1 MFYPFMRFRRIFGGL
16 LFLLLVHPLPLVG
29 QSPTSLEGRVVDG
42 ETNSPLPGVHV
53 LLETTRYGSVT
64 DADGQFRLTDIAPGD
79 YVLIARFVGYETYR
93 RPVGIGAGVNEPIE
107 IRLQPAEILLDD
119 VIVSATR
126 ERQLRT
132 DVAASIG
139 SVSSDDIDDIQPTHP
154 GDIMGRIPGVWV
166 NQTGGEGHMTAIRQ
180 PLSTEPLYLFLENGV
195 PTRSTGFFNHNA
207 LYEINIPQADHIEVI
222 KGPGTALY
230 GSDAI
235 GGVID
240 VSSRPAPTTPTF
252 SSTLEGGSYGFM
264 RALVSGG
271 TSLGRDGLRLDLN
284 ITESDGWRDATEYS
298 RQSATLRWD
307 RRVGSATLVR
317 TVASFSNIDQKPAG
331 SASISE
337 EDYRSDPTLNYQPIS
352 FRDVQA
358 LRISTAVERQTGS
371 TLLSM
376 TPYFRYNTMDLLP
389 NWSLTFDPAVWET
402 QNYSVGMQLRG
413 RRDFE
418 PMRSRVVAGADL
430 DLSPGSRLE
439 TQLDP
444 VREGK
449 IFISAEE
456 IGSLYDYDV
465 TYRQASPYVHGE
477 ISPVPAVRVSGG
489 LRLDVMGYDYS
500 NKLSAVDD
508 GRHRRPPS
516 MTRTYSH
523 LSPKLGLTAQVTPGL
538 NAFASYRHAFRVPS
552 ESQLFRQGSTANTV
566 DLEPVKVDN
575 FEVGLRGRPARRMT
589 FETAAYSMTKTDD
602 IVGFVNED
610 GTTSSVNAGE
620 TSHRGVEAGVTLE
633 PLTGLTLSTA
643 YSYAVHRYEDWKTSA
658 GDDLGGNE
666 MEVAPRVIATTS
678 AEYDFD
684 VLRGGTIALEWSRLG
699 TYWMDPENS
708 SKYDGHDILDLR
720 VAVNLLENVSLLTRV
735 SNVTDVLYADRATYN
750 AFRGDEFSPGAPR
763 SVYVSLKYRFD

>member
-1 MFYPFMRFRRIFGGL
+1 
-16 LFLLLVHPLPLVG
+16 
-29 QSPTSLEGRVVDG
+29 
-42 ETNSPLPGVHV
+42 
-53 LLETTRYGSVT
+53 
-64 DADGQFRLTDIAPGD
+64 
-79 YVLIARFVGYETYR
+79 
-93 RPVGIGAGVNEPIE
+93 
-107 IRLQPAEILLDD
+107 
-119 VIVSATR
+119 
-126 ERQLRT
+126 
-132 DVAASIG
+132 
-139 SVSSDDIDDIQPTHP
+139 
-154 GDIMGRIPGVWV
+154 
-166 NQTGGEGHMTAIRQ
+166 MTAIRQ
-180 PLSTEPLYLFLENGV
+180 PLSTAPLYLYLENGV

-207 LYEINIPQADHIEVI
+207 LYEINIPQADNIEVI

-240 VSSRPAPTTPTF
+240 VSSRPAPSTPQF
-252 SSTLEGGSYGFM
+252 SSSLEGGSHGFM

-271 TSLGRDGLRLDLN
+271 TTLGRNGLRLDLN
-284 ITESDGWRDATEYS
+284 LTDSEGWRDATEYS

-307 RRVGSATLVR
+307 RRVGSSTLVR
-317 TVASFSNIDQKPAG
+317 TVAAFSNIDQQPAG
-331 SASISE
+331 SAAISE

-352 FRDVQA
+352 FRDVQS
-358 LRISTAVERQTGS
+358 LRVSTAIERQTAT
-371 TLLSM
+371 TLVSV
-376 TPYFRYNTMDLLP
+376 TPYVRYNTMDLLP

-402 QNYSVGMQLRG
+402 QNVSAGVQVRG

-418 PMRSRVVAGADL
+418 PMRSRLVAGADL

-439 TQLDP
+439 IRLDP

-449 IFISAEE
+449 IFVSAEE
-456 IGSLYDYDV
+456 LGAIYDYDV

-477 ISPVPAVRVSGG
+477 FSPVPAVRVSGG

-500 NKLSAVDD
+500 NNLSAVDE

-516 MTRTYSH
+516 MTRSYSH
-523 LSPKLGLTAQVTPGL
+523 LSPKLGVTAQVAPGV
-538 NAFASYRHAFRVPS
+538 NTFASYRHAFRVPS
-552 ESQLFRQGSTANTV
+552 EGQLFRQGSTSNTV

-575 FEVGLRGRPARRMT
+575 IEVGLRGRPVDGLT

-610 GTTSSVNAGE
+610 GTRSSANAGK
-620 TSHRGVEAGVTLE
+620 TSHRGVETGVTAR
-633 PLTGLTLSTA
+633 PLSGLRLSTA
-643 YSYAVHRYEDWKTSA
+643 YSYAVHRYEDWKTSV

-684 VLRGGTIALEWSRLG
+684 LLRGGTMALEWSRLG
-699 TYWMDPENS
+699 TYWMDPENT
-708 SKYDGHDILDLR
+708 SKYEGHDVLDLR
-720 VAVNLLENVSLLTRV
+720 LAVNLLDDVSLLTRI

>member
-1 MFYPFMRFRRIFGGL
+1 MTGSVFSRRRIGGL
-16 LFLLLVHPLPLVG
+16 LFILFVLPTPLVG
-29 QSPTSLEGRVVDG
+29 QSTSSIEGRVLDG
-42 ETNSPLPGVHV
+42 DTGSPLPGVHV
-53 LLETTRYGSVT
+53 FLEESGRGSVT
-64 DADGQFRLTDIAPGD
+64 EPDGTFRITGLDPGD
-79 YVLIARFVGYETYR
+79 QSLVARFVGYEAYR
-93 RPVGIGAGVNEPIE
+93 RSVSIGAGANDPIE

-132 DVAASIG
+132 DVAASISSIG
-139 SVSSDDIDDIQPTHP
+139 SDAIDDFQPTHP
-154 GDIMGRIPGVWV
+154 KDIMGKIPGVWV

-180 PLSTEPLYLFLENGV
+180 PLSTAPLYLYLENGV

-207 LYEINIPQADHIEVI
+207 LYEINIPQADNIEVI

-240 VSSRPAPTTPTF
+240 VSSRPAPSTPQF
-252 SSTLEGGSYGFM
+252 SSSLEGGSHGFM

-271 TSLGRDGLRLDLN
+271 TTLGRNGLRLDLN
-284 ITESDGWRDATEYS
+284 LTDSEGWRDATEYS

-307 RRVGSATLVR
+307 RRVGSSTLVR
-317 TVASFSNIDQKPAG
+317 TVAAFSNIDQQPAG
-331 SASISE
+331 SAAISE

-352 FRDVQA
+352 FRDVQS
-358 LRISTAVERQTGS
+358 LRVSTAIERQTAT
-371 TLLSM
+371 TLVSV
-376 TPYFRYNTMDLLP
+376 TPYVRYNTMDLLP

-402 QNYSVGMQLRG
+402 QNVSAGVQVRG

-418 PMRSRVVAGADL
+418 PMRSRLVAGADL

-439 TQLDP
+439 IRLDP

-449 IFISAEE
+449 IFVSAEE
-456 IGSLYDYDV
+456 LGAIYDYDV

-477 ISPVPAVRVSGG
+477 FSPVPAVRVSGG

-500 NKLSAVDD
+500 NNLSAVDE

-516 MTRTYSH
+516 MTRSYSH
-523 LSPKLGLTAQVTPGL
+523 LSPKLGVTAQVAPGV
-538 NAFASYRHAFRVPS
+538 NTFASYRHAFRVPS
-552 ESQLFRQGSTANTV
+552 EGQLFRQGSTSNTV

-575 FEVGLRGRPARRMT
+575 IEVGLRGRPVDGLT

-610 GTTSSVNAGE
+610 GTRSSANAGK
-620 TSHRGVEAGVTLE
+620 TSHRGVETGVTAR
-633 PLTGLTLSTA
+633 PLSGLRLSTA
-643 YSYAVHRYEDWKTSA
+643 YSYAVHRYEDWKTSV

-684 VLRGGTIALEWSRLG
+684 LLRGGTMALEWSRLG
-699 TYWMDPENS
+699 TYWMDPENT
-708 SKYDGHDILDLR
+708 SKYEGHDVLDLR
-720 VAVNLLENVSLLTRV
+720 LAVNLLDDVSLLTRI